1 MRAEQAGDGG
11 IAEGAAAP
19 RVPGYRVVRRLGAG
33 GSGAVWLLEDDDGA
47 RRAVKVPHVTPG
59 RGGPESHPLPGD
71 SLRGER
77 WRVQGLDHP
86 HLLRLH
92 GLMPVDVPGP
102 DGSDIRMTGVLMDF
116 AAGGSVGSLVAA
128 RGVLSAPEVVTVT
141 VPVAEALAALHAKGI
156 VHGDV
161 SGGNILFSAEG
172 VPLLADFGQA
182 HLTGERR
189 LRRATPVFAD
199 PEARESGSEG
209 DVYALAAVAWWC
221 LTGESP
227 GPVQH
232 RPPLP
237 VLRPEVPPELAAALE
252 EALTDRP
259 DDRPS
264 ARDFARAVQRS
275 APAMPVRIA
284 PGAGREDYRE
294 LATSLMPSRSG
305 AVRYRSVRRRLLGHR
320 QMSRRPVAR
329 RVGSTRGRVRSR
341 GVVLAAVA
349 LATVVLGVAL
359 AFLGVTLPGGWMAD
373 GPGPGAA
380 SPGQEQRRGVAAA
393 EAVPPSPKARPPAP
407 PAAPAP
413 PSAVATRTDPVEA
426 ARRLLSDRSAALIAR
441 DAARLESVYG
451 NADGALRS
459 RDRALIGR
467 LVAGHRHYV
476 DYRPVL
482 SAAAVDSGASAA
494 RAVLSVTIRTPSYVV
509 SGDAGAGPAPAE
521 RMPARREDL
530 ILTLV
535 RESGGWRIAG
545 VAPRG

>member
-1 MRAEQAGDGG
+1 MRAEQAGGG
-11 IAEGAAAP
+11 GVAENAAAP

-33 GSGAVWLLEDDDGA
+33 GSGVVWLLEDDDGA
-47 RRAVKVPHVTPG
+47 RRAVKVPHVTTTAPG
-59 RGGPESHPLPGD
+59 VGGSEGRAQRGESLQ
-71 SLRGER
+71 GER

-92 GLMPVDVPGP
+92 GLTPVDVPGP
-102 DGSDIRMTGVLMDF
+102 DGSDIRTTGVLMDF

-128 RGVLSAPEVVTVT
+128 RGVLRVPEVVTVT
-141 VPVAEALAALHAKGI
+141 VPVAEALAILHAKGI

-161 SGGNILFSAEG
+161 SGGNILFSADG

-199 PEARESGSEG
+199 PEARESGPEG

-227 GPVQH
+227 GPAQH

-252 EALTDRP
+252 EALADRP
-259 DDRPS
+259 GDRPS

-294 LATSLMPSRSG
+294 LATSIMPSRSDPVG
-305 AVRYRSVRRRLLGHR
+305 RRQRGHR
-320 QMSRRPVAR
+320 QMSRRRVAR
-329 RVGSTRGRVRSR
+329 QAATARGRVRSR
-341 GVVLAAVA
+341 RFALAAV
-349 LATVVLGVAL
+349 VVAAVVVGVAL
-359 AFLGVTLPGGWMAD
+359 AVLGVTLPGGWMPG
-373 GPGPGAA
+373 GPGPG
-380 SPGQEQRRGVAAA
+380 SPSHGQEQRRGAVAA
-393 EAVPPSPKARPPAP
+393 EAGPQSPRARPPAP
-407 PAAPAP
+407 STAPAP
-413 PSAVATRTDPVEA
+413 PSAATPQGDLVEA
-426 ARRLLSDRSAALIAR
+426 ARRLLGDRTAALIAR
-441 DAARLESVYG
+441 DAARLDSVYG
-451 NADGALRS
+451 SGDGALRT

-467 LVAGHRHYV
+467 LLAEHRHYAG
-476 DYRPVL
+476 YRPVL
-482 SAAAVDSGASAA
+482 SAAGVDSGSSAD
-494 RAVLSVTIRTPSYVV
+494 RAVLSVTIRTPSYVI
-509 SGDAGAGPAPAE
+509 SGDADAGLAAAE
-521 RMPARREDL
+521 RKPARREDL

-535 RESGGWRIAG
+535 RQDGVWRIAG